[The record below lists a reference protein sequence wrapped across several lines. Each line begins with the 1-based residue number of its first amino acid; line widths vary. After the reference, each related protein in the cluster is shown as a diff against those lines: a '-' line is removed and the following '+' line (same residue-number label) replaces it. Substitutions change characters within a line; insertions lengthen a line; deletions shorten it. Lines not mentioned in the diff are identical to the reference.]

1 MINEKIKS
9 LQERRKELDNE
20 LSLYDLDTTDEEEK
34 QEIESLESQIAEI
47 DAEIEDNKKYFA
59 SLDVNELKANMKNA
73 KTEEEYIEAYKE
85 YNEYKAYTGKKSKIR
100 TLVPIFGVATLLVGS
115 SLVGY
120 NITKKTGT
128 NSNQATETNINNN
141 DNNSTQNQIKDTT
154 SVSSEQIDEML
165 GEENSTKTSSTTR
178 TASTNTTVT
187 TTSTNPVV
195 TTSVPTQEPTTT
207 TRIIINTTETPKKP
221 TTTERTEIIP
231 EVTTTEVPTTATTT
245 TEATTESTTETVIY
259 DTIEEPTTADP
270 YDPNMPIEEDEDDVE
285 YFESS
290 ARKGLLV
297 SLKQELLKIKSSRK
311 AIAAQQVYTK
321 ILK

>member
-20 LSLYDLDTTDEEEK
+20 LSLYDLDTTDEEEI

-47 DAEIEDNKKYFA
+47 DAEIKDNKKYFA

-100 TLVPIFGVATLLVGS
+100 TLVPIFGVAALLVGS
-115 SLVGY
+115 SLLGY
-120 NITKKTGT
+120 NITRKPETK
-128 NSNQATETNINNN
+128 SDRVTESSISNN
-141 DNNSTQNQIKDTT
+141 DNISTQHQIKDTT
-154 SVSSEQIDEML
+154 SVSSEQIAEML
-165 GEENSTKTSSTTR
+165 SEENSTKTSSTTR
-178 TASTNTTVT
+178 

-245 TEATTESTTETVIY
+245 TEATTTESTTETVIY
-259 DTIEEPTTADP
+259 DTTEEPTTADP
-270 YDPNMPIEEDEDDVE
+270 YDPDMPIEE
-285 YFESS
+285 SNS
-290 ARKGLLV
+290 KKNILSR
-297 SLKQELLKIKSSRK
+297 LKQELLNIKSSRK

>member
-20 LSLYDLDTTDEEEK
+20 LSLYDLDTTDEEEI

-85 YNEYKAYTGKKSKIR
+85 YNEYKAYTGKKSKIK
-100 TLVPIFGVATLLVGS
+100 TLVPIFGVAALLVGG

-120 NITKKTGT
+120 NITRKQETK
-128 NSNQATETNINNN
+128 SDRVTESSVSNN
-141 DNNSTQNQIKDTT
+141 DNISTQQQIKDTT

-165 GEENSTKTSSTTR
+165 SEENSTKTSSTTR
-178 TASTNTTVT
+178 TTNSTNTTGTIVT
-187 TTSTNPVV
+187 PG
-195 TTSVPTQEPTTT
+195 VPTQEPTTT

-231 EVTTTEVPTTATTT
+231 EVTTTETPTTATTT
-245 TEATTESTTETVIY
+245 TEATTTESTTETVIY
-259 DTIEEPTTADP
+259 DTTEEPTTADP
-270 YDPNMPIEEDEDDVE
+270 YDPDMPIEE
-285 YFESS
+285 SNS
-290 ARKGLLV
+290 KKNILSRLR
-297 SLKQELLKIKSSRK
+297 QELLKIKSSRK
-311 AIAAQQVYTK
+311 AIATQQVYAK

>member
-9 LQERRKELDNE
+9 LQERRKELENE
-20 LSLYDLDTTDEEEK
+20 LSLYDLDTTDEEEI

-47 DAEIEDNKKYFA
+47 DAEIKDNKKYFA

-100 TLVPIFGVATLLVGS
+100 TLVPIFGVAALLVGS

-120 NITKKTGT
+120 NITRKPETK
-128 NSNQATETNINNN
+128 SDRVTESSISNN
-141 DNNSTQNQIKDTT
+141 DNISTQHQIKDTT
-154 SVSSEQIDEML
+154 SVSSEQIAEML
-165 GEENSTKTSSTTR
+165 SEENSTKTSSTTR
-178 TASTNTTVT
+178 

-207 TRIIINTTETPKKP
+207 TRIIIINTTETPKKP

-245 TEATTESTTETVIY
+245 TEATTTESTTETVIY
-259 DTIEEPTTADP
+259 DTTEEPTTADP
-270 YDPNMPIEEDEDDVE
+270 YDPDMPIEE
-285 YFESS
+285 SNS
-290 ARKGLLV
+290 KKNILSR
-297 SLKQELLKIKSSRK
+297 LKQELLNIKSSRK

>member
-9 LQERRKELDNE
+9 LQERRKELENE
-20 LSLYDLDTTDEEEK
+20 LSLYDLDTTDEEEI

-47 DAEIEDNKKYFA
+47 DAEIKDNKKYFA

-100 TLVPIFGVATLLVGS
+100 TLVPIFGVAALLVGS

-120 NITKKTGT
+120 NITRKPETK
-128 NSNQATETNINNN
+128 SDRVTESSISNN
-141 DNNSTQNQIKDTT
+141 DNISTQHQIKDTT

-165 GEENSTKTSSTTR
+165 SEENSTKTGSTTR
-178 TASTNTTVT
+178 TTSTNTTVT

-231 EVTTTEVPTTATTT
+231 EVTTTETPTTATTT
-245 TEATTESTTETVIY
+245 TEATTTESTTETVIY
-259 DTIEEPTTADP
+259 DTTEEPTTADP
-270 YDPNMPIEEDEDDVE
+270 YDPDMPIEE
-285 YFESS
+285 SNS
-290 ARKGLLV
+290 KKNILSR
-297 SLKQELLKIKSSRK
+297 LKQELLNIKSSRK

>member
-1 MINEKIKS
+1 MINEKIES
-9 LQERRKELDNE
+9 LQERRKELENE
-20 LSLYDLDTTDEEEK
+20 LSLYDLDTTDEEEI

-100 TLVPIFGVATLLVGS
+100 TLVPIFGVAALLVGS

-120 NITKKTGT
+120 NITRKPETK
-128 NSNQATETNINNN
+128 SDRVTESSISNN
-141 DNNSTQNQIKDTT
+141 DNISTQHQIKDTT
-154 SVSSEQIDEML
+154 SVSSEQIAEML
-165 GEENSTKTSSTTR
+165 SEENSTKTSSTTR
-178 TASTNTTVT
+178 TTSTQGSTNTTSVT
-187 TTSTNPVV
+187 PNI
-195 TTSVPTQEPTTT
+195 PTQEPTTT

-245 TEATTESTTETVIY
+245 TEATTTESTTETVIY
-259 DTIEEPTTADP
+259 DTTEEPTTADP
-270 YDPNMPIEEDEDDVE
+270 YDPDMPIEE
-285 YFESS
+285 SNPKKNILS
-290 ARKGLLV
+290 R
-297 SLKQELLKIKSSRK
+297 LKQELLNIKSSRK

>member
-9 LQERRKELDNE
+9 LQERRKELENE
-20 LSLYDLDTTDEEEK
+20 LSLYDLDTTDEEEI

-47 DAEIEDNKKYFA
+47 DAEIKDNKKYFA

-120 NITKKTGT
+120 NITRKPETK
-128 NSNQATETNINNN
+128 SDRVTESSISNN
-141 DNNSTQNQIKDTT
+141 DNISTQHQIKDTT
-154 SVSSEQIDEML
+154 SVSSEQIDEL
-165 GEENSTKTSSTTR
+165 LNEENSTKTSSTTR
-178 TASTNTTVT
+178 TTNSTNTTGTIVT
-187 TTSTNPVV
+187 PG
-195 TTSVPTQEPTTT
+195 VPTQEPTTT

-231 EVTTTEVPTTATTT
+231 EVTTTETPTTATTT
-245 TEATTESTTETVIY
+245 TEATTTESTTETVIY
-259 DTIEEPTTADP
+259 DTTEEPTTADP
-270 YDPNMPIEEDEDDVE
+270 YDPDMPIEE
-285 YFESS
+285 SNS
-290 ARKGLLV
+290 KKNILSR
-297 SLKQELLKIKSSRK
+297 LKQELLNIKSSRK

>member
-20 LSLYDLDTTDEEEK
+20 LSLYDLDTTDEEEI

-85 YNEYKAYTGKKSKIR
+85 YNEYKAYTGKKSKIK
-100 TLVPIFGVATLLVGS
+100 TLVPIFGVAALLVGG

-120 NITKKTGT
+120 NITRKPETK
-128 NSNQATETNINNN
+128 SDRVTESSISNN
-141 DNNSTQNQIKDTT
+141 DNISTQHQIKDTT

-165 GEENSTKTSSTTR
+165 SEENSTKTSSTTR
-178 TASTNTTVT
+178 TTNSTNTTGTIVT
-187 TTSTNPVV
+187 PG
-195 TTSVPTQEPTTT
+195 VPTQEPTTT

-231 EVTTTEVPTTATTT
+231 EVTTTETPTTATTT
-245 TEATTESTTETVIY
+245 TEATTTESTTETVIY
-259 DTIEEPTTADP
+259 DTTEEPTTADP
-270 YDPNMPIEEDEDDVE
+270 YDPDMPIEE
-285 YFESS
+285 SNS
-290 ARKGLLV
+290 KKNILSRLR
-297 SLKQELLKIKSSRK
+297 QELLNIKSSRK

>member
-9 LQERRKELDNE
+9 LQERRKELENE
-20 LSLYDLDTTDEEEK
+20 LSLYDLDTTDEEEI

-100 TLVPIFGVATLLVGS
+100 TLVPIFGVAALLVGS

-120 NITKKTGT
+120 NITRKPETK
-128 NSNQATETNINNN
+128 SDRVTESSISNN
-141 DNNSTQNQIKDTT
+141 DNISTQHQIKDTT
-154 SVSSEQIDEML
+154 SVSSEQIAEML
-165 GEENSTKTSSTTR
+165 SEENSTKTSSTTR
-178 TASTNTTVT
+178 TTSTQGSTNTTSVT
-187 TTSTNPVV
+187 PNI
-195 TTSVPTQEPTTT
+195 PTQEPTTT

-245 TEATTESTTETVIY
+245 TEATTTESTTETVIY
-259 DTIEEPTTADP
+259 DTTEEPTTADP
-270 YDPNMPIEEDEDDVE
+270 YDPDMPIEE
-285 YFESS
+285 SNS
-290 ARKGLLV
+290 KKNILSR
-297 SLKQELLKIKSSRK
+297 LKQELLNIKSSRK

>member
-9 LQERRKELDNE
+9 LQERRKELENE
-20 LSLYDLDTTDEEEK
+20 LSLYDLDTTDEEEI

-120 NITKKTGT
+120 NITRKPETK
-128 NSNQATETNINNN
+128 SDRVTESSISNN
-141 DNNSTQNQIKDTT
+141 DNISTQHQIKDTT

-165 GEENSTKTSSTTR
+165 SEENSTKTSSTTR
-178 TASTNTTVT
+178 TTNSTNTTGTIVT
-187 TTSTNPVV
+187 PG
-195 TTSVPTQEPTTT
+195 VPTQEPTTT

-231 EVTTTEVPTTATTT
+231 EVTTTEIPTTATTT
-245 TEATTESTTETVIY
+245 TEATTTESTTETVIY
-259 DTIEEPTTADP
+259 DTTEEPTTADP
-270 YDPNMPIEEDEDDVE
+270 YDPDMPIEE
-285 YFESS
+285 SNS
-290 ARKGLLV
+290 KKNILSR
-297 SLKQELLKIKSSRK
+297 LKQELLNIKSSRK

>member
-20 LSLYDLDTTDEEEK
+20 LSLYDLDTTDEEEI

-100 TLVPIFGVATLLVGS
+100 TLVPIFGVAALLVGG

-120 NITKKTGT
+120 NITRKPETK
-128 NSNQATETNINNN
+128 SDRVTESSISNN
-141 DNNSTQNQIKDTT
+141 DNISTQHQIKDTT

-165 GEENSTKTSSTTR
+165 SEENSTKTSSTTR
-178 TASTNTTVT
+178 TTNSTNTTGTIVT
-187 TTSTNPVV
+187 PG
-195 TTSVPTQEPTTT
+195 VPTQEPTTT

-231 EVTTTEVPTTATTT
+231 EVTTTETPTTATTT
-245 TEATTESTTETVIY
+245 TEATTTESTTETVIY
-259 DTIEEPTTADP
+259 DTTEEPTTADP
-270 YDPNMPIEEDEDDVE
+270 YDPDMPIEE
-285 YFESS
+285 SNS
-290 ARKGLLV
+290 KKNILSRLR
-297 SLKQELLKIKSSRK
+297 QELLNIKSSRK
-311 AIAAQQVYTK
+311 AIAAQQVYAK

>member
-9 LQERRKELDNE
+9 LQERRKELENE
-20 LSLYDLDTTDEEEK
+20 LSLYDLDTTDEEEI

-47 DAEIEDNKKYFA
+47 DAEIKDNKKYFA

-100 TLVPIFGVATLLVGS
+100 TLVPIFGVAALLVGS

-120 NITKKTGT
+120 NITRKPETK
-128 NSNQATETNINNN
+128 SDRVTESSISNN
-141 DNNSTQNQIKDTT
+141 DNISTQHQIKDTT

-165 GEENSTKTSSTTR
+165 SEENSTKTSSTTR
-178 TASTNTTVT
+178 TTNSTNTTGTIVT
-187 TTSTNPVV
+187 PG
-195 TTSVPTQEPTTT
+195 VPTQEPTTT

-231 EVTTTEVPTTATTT
+231 EVTTTETPTTATTT
-245 TEATTESTTETVIY
+245 TEATTTESTTETVIY
-259 DTIEEPTTADP
+259 DTTEEPTTADP
-270 YDPNMPIEEDEDDVE
+270 YDPDMPIEE
-285 YFESS
+285 SNS
-290 ARKGLLV
+290 KKNILSR
-297 SLKQELLKIKSSRK
+297 LKQELLNIKSSRK
-311 AIAAQQVYTK
+311 AIVAQQVYTK

>member
-9 LQERRKELDNE
+9 LQERRKELENE
-20 LSLYDLDTTDEEEK
+20 LSLYDLDTTDEEEI

-47 DAEIEDNKKYFA
+47 DAEIKDNKKYFA

-100 TLVPIFGVATLLVGS
+100 TLVPIFGVAALLVGS

-120 NITKKTGT
+120 NITRKPETK
-128 NSNQATETNINNN
+128 SDRVTESSISNN
-141 DNNSTQNQIKDTT
+141 DNISTQHQIKDTT
-154 SVSSEQIDEML
+154 SVSSEQIAEML
-165 GEENSTKTSSTTR
+165 SEENSTKTSSTTR
-178 TASTNTTVT
+178 TTSTQGSTNTTSVT
-187 TTSTNPVV
+187 P
-195 TTSVPTQEPTTT
+195 SVPTQEPTTT

-245 TEATTESTTETVIY
+245 TEATTTESTTETVIY
-259 DTIEEPTTADP
+259 DTTEEPTTADP
-270 YDPNMPIEEDEDDVE
+270 YDPDMPIEE
-285 YFESS
+285 SNS
-290 ARKGLLV
+290 KKNILSR
-297 SLKQELLKIKSSRK
+297 LKQELLNIKSSRK